1 MTSTSQ
7 TPGSGARAA
16 HPEHLGHVIF
26 ITAAAAMGGF
36 LFGYD
41 SAVINGAVEAIRDR
55 YDIGSGTL
63 AQVIAIA
70 LIGCAIGAATA
81 GRIADRI
88 GRIRCMRIASVLFT
102 ISAIGSALPFALW
115 DLAFWRIIGGF
126 AIGMASVIGPAY
138 IAEVSPAAYRGRL
151 GSFQQAAIVIGIAIS
166 QLVNFGILQMADGK
180 QRGTIGGL
188 EAWQWMLGV
197 MVVPALLYGLLSFAI
212 PESPRFL
219 ISVGKKDRA
228 REILRE
234 VEGRNV
240 DLDARV
246 LEIETAMHRE
256 HKSTFKDLL
265 GSRFGFLPI
274 VWVGIGLSIFQQL
287 VGINV
292 AFYYSAT
299 LWQSVGIDPTDSFFW
314 SFTTSIV
321 NIIGTVI
328 AMVLVDR
335 IGRKPLALVTRRY
348 GDRSGLRGLGLLRR
362 SGQRQTPDRP
372 GRRRPHRGPCLRA
385 LLRPVV
391 GCRGLGLPRRDVPEQ
406 DPRRRTRCRRLRPV
420 DRQLGDHRELPEPG
434 RLEPVGHLHHLR
446 MLRRALDPLC
456 AQVRE
461 GDQGQGVGGDGLIP
475 AAPLLDHA
483 SPARA
488 REPGTRA
495 SAYVIV
501 RVRRR
506 TAAGC
511 ATPPRPA
518 SHRTADAAPGCP
530 PPVLPAAAG

>member
-41 SAVINGAVEAIRDR
+41 SAVINGAVEAIRHR

-88 GRIRCMRIASVLFT
+88 GRIRCMRIAAVLFT

-166 QLVNFGILQMADGK
+166 QLVNFGILQLAGGD

-197 MVVPALLYGLLSFAI
+197 MVVPAVLYGLLSFAI

-219 ISVGKKDRA
+219 ISVGKHQQAKK
-228 REILRE
+228 ILGE
-234 VEGRNV
+234 VEGKGV

-246 LEIETAMHRE
+246 TEIQTAMHRE

-274 VWVGIGLSIFQQL
+274 VWVGIGLSVFQQL

-292 AFYYSAT
+292 AFYYSST

-314 SFTTSIV
+314 SFTTSII

-328 AMVLVDR
+328 AMILVDR
-335 IGRKPLALVTRRY
+335 VGRKPLALV
-348 GDRSGLRGLGLLRR
+348 GSAGMAVALGFEAWAFSADLVN
-362 SGQRQTPDRP
+362 GK
-372 GRRRPHRGPCLRA
+372 
-385 LLRPVV
+385 
-391 GCRGLGLPRRDVPEQ
+391 LP
-406 DPRRRTRCRRLRPV
+406 T
-420 DRQLGDHRELPEPG
+420 
-434 RLEPVGHLHHLR
+434 
-446 MLRRALDPLC
+446 A
-456 AQVRE
+456 
-461 GDQGQGVGGDGLIP
+461 QGVVALV
-475 AAPLLDHA
+475 AAHVFVLFFALSWGVVVWVFLGEMFPNRI
-483 SPARA
+483 RA
-488 REPGTRA
+488 AALGVAA
-495 SAYVIV
+495 SAQWIANWAITASFPSLADWNLSGTYIIYTCFAVLSIPFVLKYVKE
-501 RVRRR
+501 
-506 TAAGC
+506 TKGKALEEMG
-511 ATPPRPA
+511 
-518 SHRTADAAPGCP
+518 
-530 PPVLPAAAG
+530 